1 MQTITMFCPW
11 NLCFVLSIALPP
23 SRDVFAFAREGD
35 EETQRGDPK
44 FGPDPIDFR
53 GLPLSWPLS
62 SSEQLDRQGVIGE
75 YDGSQES
82 TETTALSLDDKEL
95 IPSNPTSG
103 STEEATEDGW
113 LTATLEQHVLSYES
127 ADFKSGSFLLS
138 ARTSEDQSASPA
150 PNFEM
155 DDQSQQNFPL
165 SGSPGQV
172 FTGESGEHTTP
183 VVATGHLGRTTNPTL
198 NSQRQDTLG
207 QTEDTGE
214 SLRTGAVS
222 KLEDTGESRT

>member
-1 MQTITMFCPW
+1 MFCPW

-23 SRDVFAFAREGD
+23 SRDVFAFAGEGD
-35 EETQRGDPK
+35 EETQRGSPK

-53 GLPLSWPLS
+53 ALSWPLS

-82 TETTALSLDDKEL
+82 TETTVLSLDDKEL

-103 STEEATEDGW
+103 STEEATEDGR
-113 LTATLEQHVLSYES
+113 LTTTLEQHVLSYES

-155 DDQSQQNFPL
+155 DDHSQQKFPL

-172 FTGESGEHTTP
+172 FTGKSGEHTTP
-183 VVATGHLGRTTNPTL
+183 VVATGHLGWTTNPTP

-207 QTEDTGE
+207 QTEDTEE
-214 SLRTGAVS
+214 SLRSGAVS